1 MSSAT
6 PDPRMNE
13 ISKTAAAAR
22 VNRPSGRP
30 LAFAALLGLALL
42 PGGCGYHLAGKAD
55 TLPETIKTIA
65 IPTFANGTTEY
76 KIEQYL
82 TQAVAREFIV
92 RTRYRVVGREE
103 EADAMLQGSVVNF
116 FVYPVI
122 FDPESGRATAISI
135 LTQVQVSLWDRQT
148 GKQLYA
154 NPNFEARE
162 RYEVTTDPEAYLEE
176 RQAALLRSSQSAAR
190 SLVSAILEGF

>member
-1 MSSAT
+1 MRIV
-6 PDPRMNE
+6 PR
-13 ISKTAAAAR
+13 AAVAACCIR
-22 VNRPSGRP
+22 VSGFRF
-30 LAFAALLGLALL
+30 AIAALLCVTLLL
-42 PGGCGYHLAGKAD
+42 PACGYHIAGKAD
-55 TLPETIKTIA
+55 TLPETIRTIA

-82 TQAVAREFIV
+82 TQAVAHEFIA
-92 RTRYRVVGREE
+92 RTRYRVVDREE
-103 EADAMLQGSVVNF
+103 EADALLQGSVVNF
-116 FVYPVI
+116 FVFPVI
-122 FDPESGRATAISI
+122 YDPVSGRATTINI

-148 GKQLYA
+148 GKQLYV

-176 RQAALLRSSQSAAR
+176 RQAALVRSSQAAAR

>member
-1 MSSAT
+1 MSRTHFGFAMRIIPIAVLPARGIRNNGSRLGAT
-6 PDPRMNE
+6 
-13 ISKTAAAAR
+13 
-22 VNRPSGRP
+22 
-30 LAFAALLGLALL
+30 ALLGVTLVVSS
-42 PGGCGYHLAGKAD
+42 CGYHIAGKAD

-82 TQAVAREFIV
+82 TQAVAHEFIA
-92 RTRYRVVGREE
+92 RTRYRLVDREE
-103 EADAMLQGSVVNF
+103 EADALLQGSVVNF
-116 FVYPVI
+116 FVFPVI

-148 GKQLYA
+148 GKQIYV

-176 RQAALLRSSQSAAR
+176 RQAALMRSSQSAAR

>member
-1 MSSAT
+1 MRGAA
-6 PDPRMNE
+6 PDPKMRV
-13 ISKTAAAAR
+13 IPSAAAEAR
-22 VNRPSGRP
+22 SNRLRNCLFT
-30 LAFAALLGLALL
+30 LAAALGLGAVLS
-42 PGGCGYHLAGKAD
+42 GCGYHIAGKAD
-55 TLPETIKTIA
+55 TLPDTIKTIA

-82 TQAVAREFIV
+82 TQAVAHEFIA
-92 RTRYRVVGREE
+92 RTRYRVVDREE
-103 EADAMLQGSVVNF
+103 EADALLQGSVVNF
-116 FVYPVI
+116 FVFPVI

-135 LTQVQVSLWDRQT
+135 LTQVQVSLWDRQS
-148 GKQLYA
+148 GKQIYV

-176 RQAALLRSSQSAAR
+176 RQAALVRSSQSAAR

>member
-1 MSSAT
+1 MRKIPIAA
-6 PDPRMNE
+6 PAPRPIRKIRLE
-13 ISKTAAAAR
+13 LAAA
-22 VNRPSGRP
+22 V
-30 LAFAALLGLALL
+30 LAGATLVFS
-42 PGGCGYHLAGKAD
+42 GCGYHIAGKAD

-82 TQAVAREFIV
+82 TQAVAHEFIA
-92 RTRYRVVGREE
+92 RTRYRVVDREE
-103 EADAMLQGSVVNF
+103 EADALLQGSVVNF
-116 FVYPVI
+116 FVFPVI
-122 FDPESGRATAISI
+122 FDPQSGRATAINI
-135 LTQVQVSLWDRQT
+135 LTQVQISLWDRQT

-176 RQAALLRSSQSAAR
+176 RQAALVRSSQAAAR

>member
-1 MSSAT
+1 MRIIPIGALAVRRNRTSASRLGAAVLAGVALVVSS
-6 PDPRMNE
+6 
-13 ISKTAAAAR
+13 
-22 VNRPSGRP
+22 
-30 LAFAALLGLALL
+30 
-42 PGGCGYHLAGKAD
+42 CGYHIAGKAD
-55 TLPETIKTIA
+55 TLPETIRTIA

-82 TQAVAREFIV
+82 TQAVAHEFIA
-92 RTRYRVVGREE
+92 RTRYRVVDREE
-103 EADAMLQGSVVNF
+103 EADALLQGSVVNF
-116 FVYPVI
+116 FVFPVI

-135 LTQVQVSLWDRQT
+135 LTQVQVSLWDRQS
-148 GKQLYA
+148 GKQIYV

-176 RQAALLRSSQSAAR
+176 RQAALVRSSQAAAR

>member
-1 MSSAT
+1 M
-6 PDPRMNE
+6 
-13 ISKTAAAAR
+13 
-22 VNRPSGRP
+22 
-30 LAFAALLGLALL
+30 LGLAAVLSS
-42 PGGCGYHLAGKAD
+42 CGYHIAGKAD

-82 TQAVAREFIV
+82 TQAVAHEFIA
-92 RTRYRVVGREE
+92 RTRYRVVDREE
-103 EADAMLQGSVVNF
+103 EADALLQGSVVNF
-116 FVYPVI
+116 FVFPVI

-135 LTQVQVSLWDRQT
+135 LTQVQVSLWDRQS
-148 GKQLYA
+148 GKQIYV

-176 RQAALLRSSQSAAR
+176 RQAALVRSSQSAAR

>member
-1 MSSAT
+1 MSVIPNTAT
-6 PDPRMNE
+6 HG
-13 ISKTAAAAR
+13 
-22 VNRPSGRP
+22 NRPGVRP
-30 LAFAALLGLALL
+30 AVFVALLALALL
-42 PGGCGYHLAGKAD
+42 PGCGYHIAGKAD
-55 TLPETIKTIA
+55 TLPETIRTIA
-65 IPTFANGTTEY
+65 IPTFSNATTEY

-82 TQAVAREFIV
+82 TAAVAHEFIA
-92 RTRYRVVGREE
+92 RTRYRVVDRED
-103 EADAMLQGSVVNF
+103 EADATLHGSIVNF

-122 FDPESGRATAISI
+122 FDPKSNRATAINI

-176 RQAALLRSSQSAAR
+176 RQAALVRSSQQAAR